1 MKLGKTSW
9 LILIV
14 GVVIVAF
21 ASLGLAHSRQVSE
34 HEQINEELTVA
45 EMRLTNVQL
54 KELQARK
61 GELEAQLDESTAQLK
76 AAEDNLSQSNESI
89 DVTDFLFVIAQ
100 ACGVV
105 INDIN
110 SSDLSDDELAGVNCS
125 VIRLS
130 INVEGEVS
138 SLIHFVARLNN
149 DFTTG
154 VVDSVDIS
162 IREITEE
169 EVEGEIDEETEG
181 ETEEEASGVETEN
194 STEPEPEMPSAS
206 IRLSVYSHQ
215 GN

>member
-9 LILIV
+9 LILIA

-21 ASLGLAHSRQVSE
+21 ASLGVARSRQASE
-34 HEQINEELTVA
+34 HEQLNEELTVA

-54 KELQARK
+54 TELQDRK
-61 GELEAQLDESTAQLK
+61 GELEAQLDEATAQRK

-105 INDIN
+105 INDIH
-110 SSDLSDDELAGVNCS
+110 SSDLSSDKLADVNCS

-138 SLIHFVARLNN
+138 SLISFVTKLND

-162 IREITEE
+162 IPGITEE
-169 EVEGEIDEETEG
+169 EVEGE
-181 ETEEEASGVETEN
+181 TEEEANGVETEN
-194 STEPEPEMPSAS
+194 STEPEPEPEPGIPSAS
-206 IRLSVYSHQ
+206 IRLSVYSYQ

>member
-21 ASLGLAHSRQVSE
+21 ASLGLARSRQVSE
-34 HEQINEELTVA
+34 HEQLNEELTVA
-45 EMRLTNVQL
+45 EMRLTNVKL
-54 KELQARK
+54 TELQARQ
-61 GELEAQLDESTAQLK
+61 GELEAQLDEATAQRK
-76 AAEDNLSQSNESI
+76 AAEDNLSPSNESI

-100 ACGVV
+100 ACDVV

-110 SSDLSDDELAGVNCS
+110 SSDLSSDKLAEVSFS

-138 SLIHFVARLNN
+138 SLISFVTRLNN

-162 IREITEE
+162 IPGITEE
-169 EVEGEIDEETEG
+169 EVEGE
-181 ETEEEASGVETEN
+181 TEEEANGVETEN
-194 STEPEPEMPSAS
+194 STEPEPEPEPGIPSAS
-206 IRLSVYSHQ
+206 IRLSVYSYQ

>member
-21 ASLGLAHSRQVSE
+21 ASLGLARSRQVSE
-34 HEQINEELTVA
+34 HEQLNEELTVA
-45 EMRLTNVQL
+45 EMRLTNVKL
-54 KELQARK
+54 TELQARQ
-61 GELEAQLDESTAQLK
+61 GELEAQLDEATAQRK
-76 AAEDNLSQSNESI
+76 AAEDNLSPSNESI

-100 ACGVV
+100 ACDVV

-110 SSDLSDDELAGVNCS
+110 SSDLSSDKLAEVSFS

-138 SLIHFVARLNN
+138 SLISFVTRLNN

-162 IREITEE
+162 IPGITEE
-169 EVEGEIDEETEG
+169 EVEGE
-181 ETEEEASGVETEN
+181 TEEEANGVETEN
-194 STEPEPEMPSAS
+194 STEPEPEPGIPSAS
-206 IRLSVYSHQ
+206 IRLSVYSYQ

>member
-9 LILIV
+9 LILIA

-21 ASLGLAHSRQVSE
+21 TSLGLARSSQVNE
-34 HEQINEELTVA
+34 HEQLNEELTVA
-45 EMRLTNVQL
+45 ETRLTNVQL
-54 KELQARK
+54 KELQAGK

-100 ACGVV
+100 ACGVI
-105 INDIN
+105 INNIS
-110 SSDLSDDELAGVNCS
+110 SSDLSSDKLAEVNCS
-125 VIRLS
+125 VSHLS

-138 SLIHFVARLNN
+138 SLISFVTKLNN

-162 IREITEE
+162 IHGITEE
-169 EVEGEIDEETEG
+169 EVEEEVGE
-181 ETEEEASGVETEN
+181 ETEN
-194 STEPEPEMPSAS
+194 STEPEPEPAMPSAS
-206 IRLSVYSHQ
+206 IRLSVYSYQ

>member
-1 MKLGKTSW
+1 LKLSKTSW

-21 ASLGLAHSRQVSE
+21 ASLGLARARQVNE
-34 HEQINEELTVA
+34 HEQLNEELTVA
-45 EMRLTNVQL
+45 EMRLTKIQL

-61 GELEAQLDESTAQLK
+61 GELEAQLDEATAQLK
-76 AAEDNLSQSNESI
+76 AAKDNLSQSNESI

-105 INDIN
+105 INNIY

-125 VIRLS
+125 VSRLS
-130 INVEGEVS
+130 INVEGEVAN
-138 SLIHFVARLNN
+138 LISFVTALNN

-162 IREITEE
+162 IPEIAEE
-169 EVEGEIDEETEG
+169 ETGEG
-181 ETEEEASGVETEN
+181 ETEEETNGVETEN
-194 STEPEPEMPSAS
+194 STEPEPEIPSAS
-206 IRLSVYSHQ
+206 IRLSVYSYQ
-215 GN
+215 R